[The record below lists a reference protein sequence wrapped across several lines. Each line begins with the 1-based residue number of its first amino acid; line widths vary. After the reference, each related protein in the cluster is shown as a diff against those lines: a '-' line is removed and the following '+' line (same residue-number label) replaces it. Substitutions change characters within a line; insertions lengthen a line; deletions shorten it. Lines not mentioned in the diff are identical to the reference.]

1 MEGEEVEAWLLE
13 MKKYFQLYNYPSR
26 VEAKFET
33 YHLQG
38 KASMWWD
45 QINKEEHLNEIKVSW
60 RKFKGYFQ
68 EKYLYENYVE
78 RNMKYFFEIKL
89 GTMKMDA
96 YEKQFFELMKYVDF
110 IKDDKVKI
118 QIFLSGLPSLY
129 SDKIQYDNPK
139 NLEETT
145 RRENN
150 LYEQSRGR
158 SIF

>member
-1 MEGEEVEAWLLE
+1 
-13 MKKYFQLYNYPSR
+13 
-26 VEAKFET
+26 
-33 YHLQG
+33 
-38 KASMWWD
+38 
-45 QINKEEHLNEIKVSW
+45 
-60 RKFKGYFQ
+60 
-68 EKYLYENYVE
+68 
-78 RNMKYFFEIKL
+78 MKYFFEIKL

-139 NLEETT
+139 NLEEEI
-145 RRENN
+145 RRGKH

-158 SIF
+158 TIFQKTWNEKMKGKKNQREKGFKPPIFKNNSQENQ